1 VEVKVP
7 TQILV
12 EGAPL
17 GESQA
22 VFHCLLA
29 TMPFRETWLVDFEF
43 NGTPGDT
50 QNPVCLVAWE
60 LRSGRKIRLFRDE
73 FGALPPY
80 PTDASVLFVAYY
92 ASAELGCRLSLGWP
106 LPVHVLDLF
115 TEFRC
120 FTNGLSPRY
129 GSGLLGAF
137 FWRRRVMQGEPF
149 SAQERAGVLDYCE
162 TDVIAMADLLPHL
175 LPPIVEEGLN
185 YALLRGRYMK
195 ACARMEFAG
204 VPLDVELLALLKQ
217 YWPDIQGEL
226 IAAVDRDPG
235 YGVYEGRTFKR
246 SLFLQLL
253 ARRGIPWVAL
263 ERSDEEI
270 EAGKGEVPDLSDD
283 AFREVTKRHPEFA
296 ALKELRA
303 DLSAMRLIDLTV
315 GKDNRNRTLVSAF
328 RARTSRN
335 QPSNSKFIFGPSVF
349 LRSLINR
356 PQVTAWPMWTI
367 ASKKLV
373 SPPGSPAIR

>member
-1 VEVKVP
+1 MVLDKVP

-29 TMPFRETWLVDFEF
+29 TIPFRVIWLVDLEF
-43 NGTPGDT
+43 KGAPGDT

-60 LRSGRKIRLFRDE
+60 LRSGRKIRLFRDK

-92 ASAELGCRLSLGWP
+92 ASAELGCHLSLVWP
-106 LPVHVLDLF
+106 LPAHVLDLF

-120 FTNGLSPRY
+120 LTNGLLPRY
-129 GSGLLGAF
+129 GNRLLGAPPKTLKT

-149 SAQERAGVLDYCE
+149 SAQERTGVLDYCE

-175 LPPIVEEGLN
+175 LPRVVEEGLN

-217 YWPDIQGEL
+217 YRPDIQYEL
-226 IAAVDRDPG
+226 IAAVDRDHG
-235 YGVYEGRTFKR
+235 YNVYEGRTFKR

-253 ARRGIPWVAL
+253 ARRGLPWVAL
-263 ERSDEEI
+263 ERTDEE
-270 EAGKGEVPDLSDD
+270 
-283 AFREVTKRHPEFA
+283 KRPERVKSPILAMTPFA
-296 ALKELRA
+296 R
-303 DLSAMRLIDLTV
+303 
-315 GKDNRNRTLVSAF
+315 
-328 RARTSRN
+328 
-335 QPSNSKFIFGPSVF
+335 
-349 LRSLINR
+349 
-356 PQVTAWPMWTI
+356 
-367 ASKKLV
+367 
-373 SPPGSPAIR
+373 